1 MMMALRF
8 DRTGDLDALRLA
20 EVDAPE
26 PAAGHVRVRIAAA
39 GLNPSDVK
47 NVLGRF
53 PYTTLPRTPG
63 RDFAGVVDRGP
74 AGRVGLEV
82 WGTGNELGF
91 THDGSHAEY
100 LTLPTDAVAV
110 RPAALSF
117 AQCSAGGVP
126 YTTALDAL
134 ERARVA
140 DGAAVVVVGLG
151 AVGKAA
157 VDIALWRGAR
167 VVCAVRRAEHLAYLA
182 GRGVGAIRLGEP
194 EAFEASVRDKV
205 VFAMN
210 GDAA

>member
-1 MMMALRF
+1 MMALRF

-100 LTLPTDAVAV
+100 LTLAVAALASFG
-110 RPAALSF
+110 RIALIAAPAE
-117 AQCSAGGVP
+117 GH
-126 YTTALDAL
+126 
-134 ERARVA
+134 ARVPTLA
-140 DGAAVVVVGLG
+140 LYRRGGSIIGINSILYDARACAPRLEELGRAFDAGALRPPAPPSVVPF
-151 AVGKAA
+151 ASA
-157 VDIALWRGAR
+157 VD
-167 VVCAVRRAEHLAYLA
+167 AYRDVDG
-182 GRGVGAIRLGEP
+182 GR
-194 EAFEASVRDKV
+194 SDKV